1 MTTLTLTTL
10 LLVVYGAV
18 SRRGYGTTLALGG
31 ATAAGAAFVAG
42 TIAVP
47 TFYATA
53 IGTAVALFF
62 QMLTRS
68 SRSVARRQGPA
79 RRLRT
84 RLPPAASL
92 LVAFALVAAFVT
104 LTASTLF
111 DGLAVQL
118 PTGPGRLFAAAFTS
132 SNIAQVGYLVIGVCV
147 VVFLA
152 RSSSSR
158 PELVGLAAGTTLLLS
173 AWRYLHTSFGFP
185 FPNDF
190 FDNSPFFAYIETAPG
205 DIGRFR
211 GILSEPS
218 ALAGTCLVV
227 MSYLLSRQ
235 AQLTGWRRTG
245 AWVTVAVAAF
255 LGAISTSATFVVA
268 GVVTAGIAAGTVLY
282 RFLFRRL
289 SISTAGH
296 VAVVVLLIA
305 GVLLLP
311 VVAGFVEG
319 TVNSKVAS
327 SSYSERSGADSS
339 SYLLVLDTLG
349 YGVGIGSNRASSF
362 LPGLLSTTGVVGTA
376 IFVTALLLL
385 IRKGYAV
392 TAYRPVVWALVSVLV
407 AKLIAGPDLSD
418 PSGVL
423 WLSLGLLSRAAA
435 IGATPH
441 PSDALVHLPA
451 SEPADASTGASA
463 AREDPT

>member
-10 LLVVYGAV
+10 LLVVFGAV

-42 TIAVP
+42 NIAVP

-53 IGTAVALFF
+53 IGTVVALFF

-68 SRSVARRQGPA
+68 SRSGARRQGVG

-84 RLPPAASL
+84 RLPPGASL
-92 LVAFALVAAFVT
+92 LVAFAIVATFVT
-104 LTASTLF
+104 LTASTFF
-111 DGLAVQL
+111 DGLAVRA
-118 PTGPGRLFAAAFTS
+118 PAGSGRLQAAAFTS

-152 RSSSSR
+152 RSSSSG

-173 AWRYLHTSFGFP
+173 AWRYLHTSFGAP
-185 FPNDF
+185 FPENF
-190 FDNSPFFAYIETAPG
+190 FDNTPFFAYIETAPG
-205 DIGRFR
+205 AVERFR
-211 GILSEPS
+211 GVLSEPS

-227 MSYLLSRQ
+227 VSYLLSRQ
-235 AQLTGWRRTG
+235 AYVTGWRRAG
-245 AWVTVAVAAF
+245 AWVTIALAVF
-255 LGAISTSATFVVA
+255 LGAISTSTTFVVA
-268 GVVTAGIAAGTVLY
+268 GVVTAGIATGAVLY

-289 SISTAGH
+289 RISSLGH
-296 VAVVVLLIA
+296 IGVVGLLIA
-305 GVLLLP
+305 SIPLLP
-311 VVAGFVEG
+311 VLAGFVLDTISG
-319 TVNSKVAS
+319 KVVS

-339 SYLLVLDTLG
+339 SYLLVLDTFG
-349 YGVGIGSNRASSF
+349 YGAGLGSNRAASF
-362 LPGLLSTTGVVGTA
+362 LPGMLSTTGIVGTVL
-376 IFVTALLLL
+376 FTAAVVLL

-423 WLSLGLLSRAAA
+423 WLCLGLLSNAAVTSARPHLTAPLVRQPRPVPTDPSRAASA
-435 IGATPH
+435 GWETP
-441 PSDALVHLPA
+441 
-451 SEPADASTGASA
+451 T
-463 AREDPT
+463 